1 MGVPS
6 SSVWGSTGSGNA
18 EEVLGVEGSQRSSSL
33 WSGEKDRV
41 WLGTK
46 HTQNRRE
53 EGGLHTVE
61 RTVLLKGVARHS
73 KDPLFPN
80 AAVSGREME
89 GWDFHNAF
97 IGDGA
102 REFNCVT
109 VIVTHSSL
117 PHSQAGVSWQ
127 MRKYQKYEE

>member
-18 EEVLGVEGSQRSSSL
+18 EEVLSVEGCQRSSSH

-41 WLGTK
+41 WVGTK
-46 HTQNRRE
+46 AEALEQQNRRE

-80 AAVSGREME
+80 TAVWGREME

-97 IGDGA
+97 TGD
-102 REFNCVT
+102 
-109 VIVTHSSL
+109 
-117 PHSQAGVSWQ
+117 
-127 MRKYQKYEE
+127 